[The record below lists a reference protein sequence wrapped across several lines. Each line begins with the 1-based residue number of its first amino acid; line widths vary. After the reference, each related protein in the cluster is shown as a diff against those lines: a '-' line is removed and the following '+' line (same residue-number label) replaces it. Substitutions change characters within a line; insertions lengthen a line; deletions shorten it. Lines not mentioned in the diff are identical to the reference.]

1 MTTASMFQDFLN
13 NIKIERGDIIGDR
26 YKAIT
31 KCLNK
36 YFRDTDYETANSL
49 QVGSYGRWTG
59 IKGISD
65 LDMIYII
72 PESKWET
79 YKDDQY
85 KILSD
90 VREALLI
97 SYPRSDIKV
106 DKLVVDL
113 CFSDNTTFEIQPV
126 FEIKDENDDI
136 VYKYPDTYNKSW
148 KITMPRQEQ
157 EEMRAIN
164 KNKND
169 NLRKLCKMLRAW
181 KNSNG
186 VVMSGL
192 LIDTLAYNYIN
203 STKDY
208 DDKSYSSY
216 DNLSKDFFEFLKDE
230 PKKNYYLALGSKQR
244 VTVKHFFNKKAK
256 KAFEISKEACDET
269 DNDKKQQKWK
279 QLYGKNFPSV
289 KKEEANESR
298 YFDTS
303 FQNTEEFIE
312 DKYPVDIRYELCID
326 CKVKQD
332 GFGDTLLRE
341 LIAKGFPLKHGR
353 SLNFFIRYTDLHK
366 PYEIIWKVRNCG
378 SIAEHRNMIR
388 GQLITTNKSEIKEH
402 TDFDGP
408 HYVECYLIKAN
419 VCVARAHIDVPI
431 KEQ

>member
-1 MTTASMFQDFLN
+1 MFCDFLN
-13 NIKIERGDIIGDR
+13 NIKVERGDIICDR

-36 YFRDTDYETANSL
+36 YFRETDSETANSL

-65 LDMIYII
+65 LDMIYIM
-72 PESKWET
+72 PKTEWET

-90 VREALLI
+90 VRKALLVT
-97 SYPRSDIKV
+97 YPKSDIKV

-113 CFSDNTTFEIQPV
+113 CFSDNTKFEIQPV
-126 FEIKDENDDI
+126 FEVEDKNGDI
-136 VYKYPDTYNKSW
+136 NYKYPDTYDKLW
-148 KITMPRQEQ
+148 KITKPKQEQ
-157 EEMRAIN
+157 EEMKTTN
-164 KNKND
+164 KDKND

-181 KNSNG
+181 KNANG
-186 VVMSGL
+186 VVMCGL
-192 LIDTLAYNYIN
+192 LTDTLAYNYIS

-208 DDKSYSSY
+208 DDKSYGSY
-216 DNLSKDFFEFLKDE
+216 DSLSKKFFEFLKNE
-230 PKKNYYLALGSKQR
+230 PKKDYYLALGSKQH
-244 VTVKHFFNKKAK
+244 VKVKHSFKKKAK
-256 KAFEISKEACDET
+256 EAFEISTKAYNET
-269 DNDKKQQKWK
+269 DNDEKQQKWK

-289 KKEEANESR
+289 KKESTNDSK

-312 DKYPVDIRYELCID
+312 DKYSVDIRYELDID
-326 CKVKQD
+326 CNVKQD
-332 GFGDTLLRE
+332 GFKEILLRE

-353 SLNFFIRYTDLHK
+353 SLNFFIKYTDLNN
-366 PYEIIWKVRNCG
+366 PDQIIWKVRNCG

-388 GQLITTNKSEIKEH
+388 GQLITTNKREIKEH
-402 TDFDGP
+402 SDFDGP

-419 VCVARAHIDVPI
+419 VCVARAHINVPI